1 MEVRFS
7 KKAVKFLKKLD
18 AETTD
23 RVRQKILQLQ
33 SFLETEGAIP
43 ITILDIKKLKGD
55 WDGYF
60 RLRVGQIRVIFT
72 IIDGKVEILLI
83 YDIDFRGNVYEK

>member
-7 KKAVKFLKKLD
+7 KRAVKYLKKLD
-18 AETTD
+18 AKTAE
-23 RVRQKILQLQ
+23 RVREKILQLL
-33 SFLETEGAIP
+33 SMIEVEGVIP
-43 ITILDIKKLKGD
+43 FNELDVKKLKGQ

-72 IIDGKVEILLI
+72 LIGEEMEVLLI
-83 YDIDFRGNVYEK
+83 YDINVRGSIYE

>member
-7 KKAVKFLKKLD
+7 KRAVKYLKKLD
-18 AETTD
+18 AKTAE
-23 RVRQKILQLQ
+23 RIREKILQLL
-33 SFLETEGAIP
+33 SMLEAEGIIP
-43 ITILDIKKLKGD
+43 FNELDIKKLKGQ

-72 IIDGKVEILLI
+72 LVGKAMEILLI
-83 YDIDFRGNVYEK
+83 YDINVRGSIYE

>member
-1 MEVRFS
+1 MEVQFS

-43 ITILDIKKLKGD
+43 FTILDIKKLKGD

>member
-1 MEVRFS
+1 MEVQFS
-7 KKAVKFLKKLD
+7 KRAVKFLKKLD
-18 AETTD
+18 AKTLE

-33 SFLETEGAIP
+33 ARIEAEGVIP
-43 ITILDIKKLKGD
+43 FNELDIKKLKGQ

-72 IIDGKVEILLI
+72 LTADDIEVLLI
-83 YDIDFRGNVYEK
+83 YDIDVRGSVYE

>member
-7 KKAVKFLKKLD
+7 KGAVKFLKKLD
-18 AETTD
+18 AQSAEK
-23 RVRQKILQLQ
+23 VRQKILQLQ
-33 SFLETEGAIP
+33 SMLEAEGIIPFTE
-43 ITILDIKKLKGD
+43 LDIKKLKGQ

-72 IIDGKVEILLI
+72 IIDSEIEILLI
-83 YDIDFRGNVYEK
+83 QDIGFRGGIYN

>member
-7 KKAVKFLKKLD
+7 KRAVKFLKKLD
-18 AETTD
+18 AQSAEK
-23 RVRQKILQLQ
+23 VRQKILQLQ
-33 SFLETEGAIP
+33 SMLETEGVIP
-43 ITILDIKKLKGD
+43 FTELDIKKLKGQ

-72 IIDGKVEILLI
+72 VMDSEIEILLI
-83 YDIDFRGNVYEK
+83 QDIGFRGGVYN

>member
-7 KKAVKFLKKLD
+7 KRAVKYLKKLD
-18 AETTD
+18 AKTAE
-23 RVRQKILQLQ
+23 RVREKILQLL
-33 SFLETEGAIP
+33 SMLEVEGVIP
-43 ITILDIKKLKGD
+43 FNELDVKKLKGQ

-72 IIDGKVEILLI
+72 LVGEELEILLI
-83 YDIDFRGNVYEK
+83 YDINVRGSIYE

>member
-7 KKAVKFLKKLD
+7 KRAVKFLKKLD
-18 AETTD
+18 AQSAEK
-23 RVRQKILQLQ
+23 VRQKILQLQ
-33 SFLETEGAIP
+33 SMLEAEGIIPFTE
-43 ITILDIKKLKGD
+43 LDIKKLKGQ

-72 IIDGKVEILLI
+72 VIDSEIEILLI
-83 YDIDFRGNVYEK
+83 QDIGFRGGIYN

>member
-7 KKAVKFLKKLD
+7 KRAVKYLKKLD
-18 AETTD
+18 AKTAE
-23 RVRQKILQLQ
+23 RIREKILQLL
-33 SFLETEGAIP
+33 SMLEVEGVIP
-43 ITILDIKKLKGD
+43 FNELDIKKLKGQ

-72 IIDGKVEILLI
+72 LVGEELEILLI
-83 YDIDFRGNVYEK
+83 YDINVRGSIYE

>member
-7 KKAVKFLKKLD
+7 KRAVKFLKKLD
-18 AETTD
+18 AQSAEK
-23 RVRQKILQLQ
+23 VRQKILQLQ
-33 SFLETEGAIP
+33 SMLETEGVIP
-43 ITILDIKKLKGD
+43 FTELDIKKLKGQ

-72 IIDGKVEILLI
+72 VIDGEIEILLI
-83 YDIDFRGNVYEK
+83 QDIGFRGGIYN

>member
-43 ITILDIKKLKGD
+43 FTILDIKKLNGD
-55 WDGYF
+55 WDGYV

>member
-7 KKAVKFLKKLD
+7 KRAVKYLKKLD
-18 AETTD
+18 AKTAE
-23 RVRQKILQLQ
+23 RVREKILQLL
-33 SFLETEGAIP
+33 SMLEVEGMIP
-43 ITILDIKKLKGD
+43 FNELDIKKLKGQ

-72 IIDGKVEILLI
+72 LVGEDLKILLI
-83 YDIDFRGNVYEK
+83 YDINVRGRIYE